1 MSASR
6 HRGDTAPCDE
16 CDDGTVRPMG
26 MAPEFVCGLCDA
38 EMSSSRFAIAKRNG
52 GDAE

>member
-16 CDDGTVRPMG
+16 CDGGTVRPMG

-38 EMSSSRFAIAKRNG
+38 EMSSSRFAIAKREG
-52 GDAE
+52 GDD